1 MKFRLIG
8 QKELVKIAI
17 KIETSVFMAF
27 LNCFLYFMDKIYSN
41 SRSNIRFKNSKAD
54 TLPKQQIV

>member
-8 QKELVKIAI
+8 QKELVKIAM

-41 SRSNIRFKNSKAD
+41 SRSYIRFKSSKAD
-54 TLPKQQIV
+54 TLPK